1 MEEEEFPSGEQQN
14 HIRHSIERYEE
25 MIRNKDAYFFDVDAF
40 LNIID
45 YYIERNEPDN
55 ALQVVE
61 FAQTQHTGSV
71 EFLLRHAQ
79 ILAVTD
85 RFDEALAILEKAEQI
100 TPRDPDLYMI
110 RGSIY
115 SQQQ

>member
-45 YYIERNEPDN
+45 YYIERNEPN
-55 ALQVVE
+55 MALQVVE
-61 FAQTQHTGSV
+61 YAQAQHPDSV
-71 EFLLRHAQ
+71 EFLLRQAQ
-79 ILAVTD
+79 ILALAD
-85 RFDEALAILEKAEQI
+85 RFEEALIILEKAEQI
-100 TPRDPDLYMI
+100 TPRDPDLF
-110 RGSIY
+110 
-115 SQQQ
+115 